1 MAKTL
6 TVKLGGIDR
15 TLDVGKFWFT
25 KYFGEAA
32 GSDPLN
38 STEITL
44 MPEKQFDFVVNMV
57 LAGMRTHC
65 KVTGVSQDFNRNQV
79 EDWVGELEDESV
91 SKIIYDY
98 IDITSVKA
106 APVGEV
112 KAPAVGA

>member
-44 MPEKQFDFVVNMV
+44 MPEK
-57 LAGMRTHC
+57 
-65 KVTGVSQDFNRNQV
+65 
-79 EDWVGELEDESV
+79 
-91 SKIIYDY
+91 
-98 IDITSVKA
+98 
-106 APVGEV
+106 
-112 KAPAVGA
+112 